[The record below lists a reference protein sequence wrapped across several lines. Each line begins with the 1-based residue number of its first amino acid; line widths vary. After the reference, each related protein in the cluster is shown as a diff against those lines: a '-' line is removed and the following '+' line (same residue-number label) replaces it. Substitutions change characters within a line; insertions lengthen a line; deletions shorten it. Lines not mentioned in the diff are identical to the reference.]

1 MVEEV
6 KTLIISL
13 TNHVLLFFDH
23 LKSTTMAKH
32 NGQRNSIKIDPFSN
46 LPFAVKFT
54 FECLSDTPTK
64 LEDLLVFKPS
74 DAV

>member
-1 MVEEV
+1 
-6 KTLIISL
+6 
-13 TNHVLLFFDH
+13 
-23 LKSTTMAKH
+23 MAKH

-64 LEDLLVFKPS
+64 LEDLLVSKPS
-74 DAV
+74 DTV